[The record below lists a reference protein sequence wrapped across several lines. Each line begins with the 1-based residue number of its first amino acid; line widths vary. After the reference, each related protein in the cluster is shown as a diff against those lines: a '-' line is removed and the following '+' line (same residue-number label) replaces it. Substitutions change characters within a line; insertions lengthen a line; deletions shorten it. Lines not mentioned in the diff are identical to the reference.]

1 MVASLFL
8 TGKVYRIDD
17 VVRIISHFF
26 LLSTFDVMVNSMND
40 LWAEDIGVTT
50 VKTPVAILKEQ
61 ASLLGNKTQN
71 LVIGEVLSS
80 SQDNNSKDAR
90 ITHRFNVKAPVLG
103 NYSYMLFAISHG
115 IDIYPLRIT
124 VDDSIV
130 PTLSLTRN
138 PVTIDSESKFLE
150 LLANILKSKR
160 TTQIVHAL
168 LAQSLE
174 SGGVE
179 EIVDVNNEQEEF
191 EHAPS

>member
-80 SQDNNSKDAR
+80 S
-90 ITHRFNVKAPVLG
+90 
-103 NYSYMLFAISHG
+103 
-115 IDIYPLRIT
+115 
-124 VDDSIV
+124 
-130 PTLSLTRN
+130 
-138 PVTIDSESKFLE
+138 
-150 LLANILKSKR
+150 
-160 TTQIVHAL
+160 
-168 LAQSLE
+168 
-174 SGGVE
+174 
-179 EIVDVNNEQEEF
+179 
-191 EHAPS
+191 